1 MRITRAYTITPEV
14 KRILDTKPNKSE
26 YICRA
31 VRRLHIQEDDF
42 TLLDIET
49 NELLRTLVRRAG
61 CPVHIKAVIRDYLDK
76 ESTS

>member
-31 VRRLHIQEDDF
+31 VRKLHIKERDFDLRDIPSRQLMAALCTRDDIHHMLKMAIQLELQE
-42 TLLDIET
+42 
-49 NELLRTLVRRAG
+49 
-61 CPVHIKAVIRDYLDK
+61 
-76 ESTS
+76 TS